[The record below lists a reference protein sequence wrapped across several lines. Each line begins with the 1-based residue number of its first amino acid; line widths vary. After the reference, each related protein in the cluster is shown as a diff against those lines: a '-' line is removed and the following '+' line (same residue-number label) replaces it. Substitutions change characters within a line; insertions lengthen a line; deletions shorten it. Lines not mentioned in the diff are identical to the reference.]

1 MRAGGRCPRP
11 KDLCGRLCRWQNNT
25 EHDSQ
30 SVKPKTQ
37 GNPSRE
43 ECCGMG
49 ARRVFRFLPA
59 WNADTWRHNVL
70 GAGAQSWAQ
79 SSQDRSTPVVQPE
92 YFCSQNDNPAPRHTK
107 DRSESPCVGHAL
119 LQAQASEPIAINAP
133 SKSKIKDQT
142 PRSVCKKDP
151 DINVRAC

>member
-1 MRAGGRCPRP
+1 MQAAGVQGRRTYAVGSADSRIIP
-11 KDLCGRLCRWQNNT
+11 NT
-25 EHDSQ
+25 ILNRSSQRRKGIPVEKNAVVWVPDEFSDSCQ
-30 SVKPKTQ
+30 PGMLTR
-37 GNPSRE
+37 GDTT
-43 ECCGMG
+43 CC
-49 ARRVFRFLPA
+49 APA
-59 WNADTWRHNVL
+59 SK
-70 GAGAQSWAQ
+70 SWAQ

-133 SKSKIKDQT
+133 SKSKMKDQT

-151 DINVRAC
+151 DINIRAC